1 MSIDAMKQALH
12 VFKEIYEGLGNV
24 KKNDAHKDAKD
35 LATVVRKDC
44 NFAMRDLTQAIAEA
58 EKQKPV
64 AWYPVATAPAETEVF
79 IGAYID
85 GEWKFGRS
93 VLFYEQANEFAGET
107 FSGWVWAVDDCDTSV
122 TEEPTHWMP
131 LPPPPIEAKLR
142 EKNG

>member
-58 EKQKPV
+58 EKQ
-64 AWYPVATAPAETEVF
+64 ETKR
-79 IGAYID
+79 
-85 GEWKFGRS
+85 EWFG
-93 VLFYEQANEFAGET
+93 VTTKEANEIYEDQQKFYKAYVDYEDFLLILIVVET
-107 FSGWVWAVDDCDTSV
+107 Y
-122 TEEPTHWMP
+122 
-131 LPPPPIEAKLR
+131 LKK
-142 EKNG
+142 KNF